1 MRPGAGAKFCA
12 ASSALMRHSI
22 AWPRSTT
29 SSWANDSGSPAAT
42 RMPSLTMS
50 MPVTI
55 SVTQCS
61 TCTRVFISRKKYSPS
76 WNSPSI
82 VPAPTVADG
91 LGGVGGD
98 LPDALAQ
105 RVVDDRGGGL
115 LDELLMAALDRAV
128 ALAEVHVWP
137 WASARTCT
145 STWRGSGR

>member
-1 MRPGAGAKFCA
+1 MPGAGAKFFD

-29 SSWANDSGSPAAT
+29 SSWRDDSGSPAAT

-76 WNSPSI
+76 CSRPSI
-82 VPAPTVADG
+82 VPAPT
-91 LGGVGGD
+91 
-98 LPDALAQ
+98 
-105 RVVDDRGGGL
+105 
-115 LDELLMAALDRAV
+115 
-128 ALAEVHVWP
+128 
-137 WASARTCT
+137 
-145 STWRGSGR
+145 